1 MNGDDRSLKLGAS
14 NEKLVL
20 FVIRIVCLGLGY
32 WSFVL
37 ITDAVLKAARAKNLR
52 FDCWPMCH
60 SGQARSWAEVGCK
73 SDHPLQGNV
82 GADVPIGFSEK
93 CHFRTLR

>member
-37 ITDAVLKAARAKNLR
+37 ITDAVLKAARAIEQS
-52 FDCWPMCH
+52 
-60 SGQARSWAEVGCK
+60 SGRPGIGLFTLVPGRS
-73 SDHPLQGNV
+73 
-82 GADVPIGFSEK
+82 
-93 CHFRTLR
+93 